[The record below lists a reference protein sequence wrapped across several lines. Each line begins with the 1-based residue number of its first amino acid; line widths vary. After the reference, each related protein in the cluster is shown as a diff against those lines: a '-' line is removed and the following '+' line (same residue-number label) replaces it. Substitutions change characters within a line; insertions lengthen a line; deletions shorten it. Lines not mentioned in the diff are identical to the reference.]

1 MLARLG
7 AWYQAVGLVIH
18 LHVKALRTTE
28 DAHCAPL
35 LTSKHSPENIFT
47 LGVNCETW
55 QRSATETLT
64 LSCRLVTP
72 VSFSITWMGSA
83 GRVALVPTHWRPE
96 RQPEHCHPVARRLN
110 CNFILS
116 TNKLADNTDKMPRS
130 FKISWQYLPRQT
142 YIVEHIQPNNSP
154 FTTTKNVFCR
164 HARGRLT
171 FDTWL
176 QQFGTARGMVWELK
190 TTSVCS
196 RFDLFCHFFLYLKP
210 LLYQM

>member
-28 DAHCAPL
+28 DAHCAPS

-72 VSFSITWMGSA
+72 VSLSITWMGSA
-83 GRVALVPTHWRPE
+83 GRV
-96 RQPEHCHPVARRLN
+96 
-110 CNFILS
+110 LS
-116 TNKLADNTDKMPRS
+116 TNKLADDTDNMPRS
-130 FKISWQYLPRQT
+130 LKISWQYLPRQT